1 MFRSFKSTRFVIAII
16 TALLC
21 GIGNQA
27 SPALAD
33 DSCDINQTRILNGCD
48 FTGRDL
54 RSWDLSNSTIQNSN
68 FTDALLDNAN
78 LQNTDFTGS
87 NFTQAQLNSV
97 SIAGANFTNSTFM
110 GVRAQ
115 NVVGSESAQLPPD
128 WAYRSRWLV
137 GPGVDLSWANLSYVN
152 FEDINLSSA
161 NLYGVRFYGAVLT
174 NANLSGARLEKSSLD
189 SSAFNNANLSYA
201 DLRFA
206 RMYSANFGGA
216 NLSNTDFSNAYAHWS
231 YFGGANFERALLR
244 PFIGDG
250 NTFSSNNFNGATIA
264 SNLPSIGRISG
275 ASFQNA
281 NLEGMDFSY
290 QYISGFDF
298 SGANLSN
305 ANFYRTFMPGT
316 KFNDANLENATF
328 TYANMSD
335 VELANAQTFGLKAT
349 EIVGQVASL
358 PADWRQINNFLAG
371 PGARL
376 PGLRARYTSFRDM
389 QLGSADFTGS
399 DLTGSD
405 FSGSNLSRATLTR
418 SAITGAAFNNTNLTN
433 STLNSTWVEGS
444 DFSGATL
451 TGVYSPQVN
460 CQNAILP
467 DHWVCYANRLVGPG
481 ADLTGAVFDGYYNSN
496 YPKDLDLSHANLTNT
511 RFAHLFIDKGD
522 FRGAYL
528 RFAYFMQVNLSN
540 TNFES
545 AVFKNANF
553 TQVFGQNE
561 PHDLNFARTRILDST
576 FSNTQFGGADFTD
589 AIIQGSYFENFS
601 AHLADFR
608 NAQIIDSRFSGFWSF
623 GSSITGLKS
632 GGLMGDAYLGA
643 ARTLNGYVVGPEV
656 DLRGAN
662 LADASFWDYQSDLT
676 GTDLSFADL
685 RRARFAHQNNLQ
697 KATIIG
703 ANFEGAYLAGLN
715 FTGKDLS
722 GLNMTGANL
731 TGAVLTGANIAGLD
745 LSGATLDGL
754 VSGKLTGTPS
764 SLPDDWHL
772 VSGYLVGPRVNLQEA
787 DLSGFDLAG
796 ISLAGA
802 QLSFADLTGTNLS
815 SADLSNANLS
825 YSNLRGASISST
837 NFFNANLTWVAS
849 GALVGGGAQL
859 TGGFILTKGY
869 LVGPLASLRGAD
881 LKGAQLS
888 GQDFS
893 SANLS
898 GADLSGADLQNASFM
913 GARLTS
919 VNFSGSILSGAQFQS
934 ADLSNANLTST
945 YLFNSGFSG
954 ANIDGVNL
962 SDSYIGSAHFAGVIS
977 ALKISSGHVTG
988 KAESLP
994 VWFVLEKGYLVGPY
1008 SDLRNANLVGASL
1021 NRGNRLFIQGSDLTN
1036 ANLSEA
1042 DLGGVYLAGANLSS
1056 TNFARTNFH
1065 NAYLGGVSGLDTNFS
1080 GADLS
1085 CDDPCEANPLTLDH
1099 PNFSDANLV
1108 GRNFENSVITNSK
1121 FDGANLSNVNLN
1133 KANLSGSRFFGTN
1146 LSQAWL
1152 LYANLSG
1159 AKIVSSNLDRAR
1171 MATATLDGVSSAGI
1185 SGNPLALPTNWSLS
1199 SGSLVGPGSSV
1210 ADVPRVELS
1219 VSSIT
1224 GELAVGKTVSV
1235 TAETDVNNPAI
1246 SYQWLLDNQAIGG
1259 AVSSTFTITSP
1270 IAGHVLTVR
1279 VSASKSGYSSSTAT
1293 ARTEGAAE
1301 LSEFPALTNVSVS
1314 GASKLGESLRVSYTN
1329 KTEGSTIQIKVSH
1342 DGTTWLDAG
1351 SGYRPGLED
1360 LGLALKVR
1368 VIQSAEGFAD
1378 QFTDVDLPAISSVIP
1393 NAPCASGALDNSVAL
1408 SAPAIVGVTK
1418 YSAKVS
1424 GSVGAWARGTK
1435 LCQFWLVDNAVSMTQ
1450 ATLKFKL
1457 GAAEVGKKIRFVV
1470 AATNGSGKT
1479 VLAASPEQ
1487 LVQKLTFEVTQS
1499 PVISGNPMV
1508 GSVLKP
1514 VLGSSW
1520 GSQVTFTY
1528 QWFRNSQEILGATS
1542 SSLVLQ
1548 AGDLGSTLK
1557 VRVCGSR
1564 ANYETKCLDS
1574 TPTATV
1580 VTGVFATSPSLRIIG
1595 GPARAGTTLS
1605 VSSGNWLAGV
1615 SLRYQWLR
1623 DGSAITGETNMTHV
1637 VANADRGHSL
1647 TVQVTAAKPGFTD
1660 LVKTTAAKQI
1670 PGK

>member
-1 MFRSFKSTRFVIAII
+1 MFLSHKPAKFLIAIF
-16 TALLC
+16 TAFLFAL
-21 GIGNQA
+21 GNIP
-27 SPALAD
+27 SPAIAD
-33 DSCDINQTRILNGCD
+33 DSCDRSKTKILDGCD
-48 FTGRDL
+48 FTGRNFSYAHFQGYSF
-54 RSWDLSNSTIQNSN
+54 RNTN
-68 FTDALLDNAN
+68 FTA
-78 LQNTDFTGS
+78 
-87 NFTQAQLNSV
+87 
-97 SIAGANFTNSTFM
+97 
-110 GVRAQ
+110 
-115 NVVGSESAQLPPD
+115 
-128 WAYRSRWLV
+128 
-137 GPGVDLSWANLSYVN
+137 
-152 FEDINLSSA
+152 
-161 NLYGVRFYGAVLT
+161 
-174 NANLSGARLEKSSLD
+174 
-189 SSAFNNANLSYA
+189 
-201 DLRFA
+201 
-206 RMYSANFGGA
+206 A
-216 NLSNTDFSNAYAHWS
+216 NLSNTD
-231 YFGGANFERALLR
+231 L
-244 PFIGDG
+244 
-250 NTFSSNNFNGATIA
+250 
-264 SNLPSIGRISG
+264 SG
-275 ASFQNA
+275 ADLSFANISVA
-281 NLEGMDFSY
+281 NL
-290 QYISGFDF
+290 
-298 SGANLSN
+298 SGANLSG
-305 ANFYRTFMPGT
+305 ANFYASRLKGT
-316 KFNDANLENATF
+316 DLSLSSL
-328 TYANMSD
+328 YS
-335 VELANAQTFGLKAT
+335 
-349 EIVGQVASL
+349 ASF
-358 PADWRQINNFLAG
+358 I
-371 PGARL
+371 
-376 PGLRARYTSFRDM
+376 
-389 QLGSADFTGS
+389 
-399 DLTGSD
+399 
-405 FSGSNLSRATLTR
+405 
-418 SAITGAAFNNTNLTN
+418 
-433 STLNSTWVEGS
+433 
-444 DFSGATL
+444 
-451 TGVYSPQVN
+451 
-460 CQNAILP
+460 
-467 DHWVCYANRLVGPG
+467 H
-481 ADLTGAVFDGYYNSN
+481 ADLTGAILDLAYIVDTDFSWSTLSKARRICNDWNYYRYENPRRDLTWANLTGVRADSFSGYYYAYYSTPISVA
-496 YPKDLDLSHANLTNT
+496 YGATLRDEVIFGPSVDLSGMDLSNRNLTYLNLSGANLSGTNLSGANLSGTNLRGANMTGVNLSRTYLDNTSLSQVNFFGTDLSGVNFANVNLEGSNLWGANLTNT
-511 RFAHLFIDKGD
+511 NLSKTELSGTKLDQVISSGIIGSPTLPTDW
-522 FRGAYL
+522 YL
-528 RFAYFMQVNLSN
+528 ADGTLVGPDSQLPPLISLIGSDLSNRNLAGVNFSGLDLSAVNLSGAN
-540 TNFES
+540 LT
-545 AVFKNANF
+545 KANF
-553 TQVFGQNE
+553 SNSNLAGANISGSALVESKLVNSNLTGANLSRAE
-561 PHDLNFARTRILDST
+561 LNKSDLSGANLL
-576 FSNTQFGGADFTD
+576 GADL
-589 AIIQGSYFENFS
+589 SKS
-601 AHLADFR
+601 M
-608 NAQIIDSRFSGFWSF
+608 
-623 GSSITGLKS
+623 SSLVTF
-632 GGLMGDAYLGA
+632 
-643 ARTLNGYVVGPEV
+643 
-656 DLRGAN
+656 RGAN
-662 LADASFWDYQSDLT
+662 LADADLRGSDLQSST
-676 GTDLSFADL
+676 FHYADL
-685 RRARFAHQNNLQ
+685 EHV
-697 KATIIG
+697 K
-703 ANFEGAYLAGLN
+703 
-715 FTGKDLS
+715 
-722 GLNMTGANL
+722 M
-731 TGAVLTGANIAGLD
+731 
-745 LSGATLDGL
+745 
-754 VSGKLTGTPS
+754 
-764 SLPDDWHL
+764 
-772 VSGYLVGPRVNLQEA
+772 
-787 DLSGFDLAG
+787 
-796 ISLAGA
+796 
-802 QLSFADLTGTNLS
+802 
-815 SADLSNANLS
+815 
-825 YSNLRGASISST
+825 
-837 NFFNANLTWVAS
+837 
-849 GALVGGGAQL
+849 
-859 TGGFILTKGY
+859 
-869 LVGPLASLRGAD
+869 
-881 LKGAQLS
+881 
-888 GQDFS
+888 
-893 SANLS
+893 
-898 GADLSGADLQNASFM
+898 
-913 GARLTS
+913 
-919 VNFSGSILSGAQFQS
+919 SGSILSQTEFYRAYLGE
-934 ADLSNANLTST
+934 ADLSST
-945 YLFNSGFSG
+945 YLYNASFDL
-954 ANIDGVNL
+954 AKIDKITFE
-962 SDSYIGSAHFAGVIS
+962 DSYMGNARLNLVSSSKRI
-977 ALKISSGHVTG
+977 KSGHVTG
-988 KAESLP
+988 IPKSLP
-994 VWFVLEKGYLVGPY
+994 PEYALEKGYLVGPY
-1008 SDLRNANLVGASL
+1008 ANLKDASL
-1021 NRGNRLFIQGSDLTN
+1021 ANSLLAGKALYGSDLSN
-1036 ANLSEA
+1036 A
-1042 DLGGVYLAGANLSS
+1042 DLRKADLSGAKLAGATLSS
-1056 TNFARTNFH
+1056 TNLTSANLQNTN
-1065 NAYLGGVSGLDTNFS
+1065 LDVSGVSTNFS

-1085 CDDPCEANPLTLDH
+1085 CDDPCGANTLLLDNA
-1099 PNFSDANLV
+1099 NFSDANLV

-1146 LSQAWL
+1146 LSQTWL

-1557 VRVCGSR
+1557 VRVCGTR